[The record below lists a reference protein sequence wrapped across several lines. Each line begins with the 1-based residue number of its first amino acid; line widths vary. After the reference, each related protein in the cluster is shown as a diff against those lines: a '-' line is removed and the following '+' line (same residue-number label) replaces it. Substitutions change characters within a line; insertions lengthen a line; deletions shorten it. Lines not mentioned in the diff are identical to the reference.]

1 MTRASRT
8 EWTAVAAAVGVAAV
22 LVFGLRTAVVRDASR
37 PNVEFFPDMV
47 RGPAVQ
53 SQTDGVATTDGFSDI
68 ALPEGVVVR
77 GTSPFH
83 YGATPEEAER
93 AGRELTSPFSAD
105 DAAARERGAVVY
117 ARFCV
122 VCHGADGEGKGTAVV
137 RGMLPPPSLKAER
150 AVQMRDGQL
159 FHVITRGQGNMAS
172 YAVQVRPEDRWKAIL
187 HVRALQA
194 GGAR

>member
-93 AGRELTSPFSAD
+93 AGRELTSPSPPTTPRRASA
-105 DAAARERGAVVY
+105 A
-117 ARFCV
+117 
-122 VCHGADGEGKGTAVV
+122 
-137 RGMLPPPSLKAER
+137 PSS
-150 AVQMRDGQL
+150 
-159 FHVITRGQGNMAS
+159 TRGSAS
-172 YAVQVRPEDRWKAIL
+172 SATAPTARARARPSCAACCR
-187 HVRALQA
+187 R
-194 GGAR
+194 RR